1 MKFSTKPMW
10 HYSPHLR
17 YVATL
22 LGK

>member
-17 YVATL
+17 HVATL